1 MSDATTGVMPSEV
14 EASPAET
21 TRARRREGDPS
32 TSLGMTP
39 LDVTRVRADFPIL
52 SRTVRG
58 KRLVYLDNA
67 ATTQKPRQVID
78 RIVRYYT
85 EENSNVHRG
94 VHYLSELATMEYEN
108 ARGVVQRFINAASEK
123 EIVFTRGT
131 TESINLVMQ
140 TWGRTNVGEGD
151 EILITAIEHHSNIV
165 PWQMLAQEKGAAV
178 RVIPVND
185 EGEVLLEEFER
196 MLNPRVKLVAIGHAS
211 NALGTINPI
220 RHVVASA
227 HANGSLVLVDGAQG
241 VPHLKVDVR
250 DLGCDFYAFS
260 GHKVYGPTGIGVL
273 WGRESLLEAM
283 PPWQGGGDMILSVS
297 YEKTTYNA
305 LPYKF
310 EAGTPNIAG
319 VIGLAA
325 ALDYVSSIGLERIAA
340 HEHDLQV
347 YASMRLREI
356 EGMRLIGTAR
366 DKAAVVSFVLEGVH
380 PHDIGTIL
388 DQEGVAI
395 RTGHHCAQPLMMRF
409 NVPATGRASF
419 GMYNT
424 REEADALVD
433 ALHKVIEVFR

>member
-1 MSDATTGVMPSEV
+1 MSRAI
-14 EASPAET
+14 ASDERET
-21 TRARRREGDPS
+21 MTEERSSQRAS
-32 TSLGMTP
+32 F
-39 LDVTRVRADFPIL
+39 DVAKIRADFPIL
-52 SRTVRG
+52 SRAARG

-67 ATTQKPRQVID
+67 ATTQKPQAVID
-78 RIVRYYT
+78 RIVRYYS

-94 VHYLSELATMEYEN
+94 VHYLSEIATIEFEN
-108 ARGVVQRFINAASEK
+108 ARATVQRFINAREIK

-131 TESINLVMQ
+131 TEAINLVAQ
-140 TWGRTNVGEGD
+140 SWGRANIAEGD
-151 EILITAIEHHSNIV
+151 EIIITAIEHHSNIV
-165 PWQMLAQEKGAAV
+165 PWQMLCTATGAKL
-178 RVIPVND
+178 RVAPVFD
-185 EGEVLLEEFER
+185 SGELDVEELER
-196 MLNPRVKLVAIGHAS
+196 MLSDRVKLVAVGHAS

-220 RHVVASA
+220 KRIVASA
-227 HANGSLVLVDGAQG
+227 HAHGALVLADGAQG
-241 VPHLKVDVR
+241 VPHLRVDVQ

-310 EAGTPNIAG
+310 EAGTPNIEG

-325 ALDYVSSIGLERIAA
+325 ALDYVGGVGLDAIAA
-340 HEHDLQV
+340 YEQELLE
-347 YASMRLREI
+347 YATDRLLAIDGLRI
-356 EGMRLIGTAR
+356 IGRAPE
-366 DKAAVVSFVLEGVH
+366 KAAVISFVLEGVH

-388 DQEGVAI
+388 DREGVAV

-419 GMYNT
+419 GLYNT
-424 REEADALVD
+424 REEADALVA
-433 ALHKVIEVFR
+433 ALYKVIEVFR

>member
-1 MSDATTGVMPSEV
+1 MSK
-14 EASPAET
+14 AS
-21 TRARRREGDPS
+21 
-32 TSLGMTP
+32 
-39 LDVTRVRADFPIL
+39 DVTVGTMSSAIKDDITLAATDERIRPSALGPRPYDVERIREDFPIL
-52 SRTVRG
+52 SRQVRG

-78 RIVRYYT
+78 RIVRYYS

-94 VHYLSELATMEYEN
+94 VHYLSELATLEYEN
-108 ARGVVQRFINAASEK
+108 ARTYVQRFMNAKSEK

-131 TESINLVMQ
+131 TESINLVAQ
-140 TWGRTNVGEGD
+140 SWGRANVREGD

-165 PWQMLAQEKGAAV
+165 PWQMLCDEKRAQLRIA
-178 RVIPVND
+178 PVND
-185 EGEVLLEEFER
+185 AGELIVEELEA
-196 MLNPRVKLVAIGHAS
+196 MLNPRVRLVALGHAS
-211 NALGTINPI
+211 NALGTINPLKRI
-220 RHVVASA
+220 IAAA

-241 VPHLKVDVR
+241 VPHIGVDVR
-250 DLGCDFYAFS
+250 DLDCDFYAFS

-273 WGRESLLEAM
+273 YGREALLDAM

-297 YEKTTYNA
+297 FEKTTYNA

-325 ALDYVSSIGLERIAA
+325 ALQYVTAIGLPHIAA
-340 HEHDLQV
+340 HEQDL
-347 YASMRLREI
+347 LRYTALSLQAI
-356 EGMRLIGTAR
+356 PGIRLIGTAR
-366 DKAAVVSFVLEGVH
+366 EKAAVVSFVLEGVH

-388 DQEGVAI
+388 DQEGIAI

-419 GMYNT
+419 GLYNT
-424 REEADALVD
+424 REEVDALV
-433 ALHKVIEVFR
+433 AGLHKVVEVFR